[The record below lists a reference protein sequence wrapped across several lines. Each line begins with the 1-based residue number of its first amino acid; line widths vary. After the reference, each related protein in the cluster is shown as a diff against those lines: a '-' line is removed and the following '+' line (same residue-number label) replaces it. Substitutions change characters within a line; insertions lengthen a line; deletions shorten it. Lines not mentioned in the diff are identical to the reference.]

1 MNEAKYRIHFTDNYG
16 TATIEC
22 TEEEYHETYEN
33 IKADPNCDDIWVE
46 KYNPEEGYW
55 EAQLSCGKKGYTY
68 VETQKRIY

>member
-55 EAQLSCGKKGYTY
+55 EA
-68 VETQKRIY
+68 